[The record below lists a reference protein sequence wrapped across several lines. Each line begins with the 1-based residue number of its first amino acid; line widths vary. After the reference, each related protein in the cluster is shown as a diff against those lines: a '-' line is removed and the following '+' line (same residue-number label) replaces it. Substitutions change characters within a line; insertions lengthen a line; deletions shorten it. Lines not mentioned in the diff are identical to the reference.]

1 MTKKNR
7 LPGIEMIR
15 QDTKAK
21 GKTGYTWY
29 GILLSFS
36 CFLCGLIGCVGAF
49 LDAFPVSSNHK
60 TLYIG
65 VLVIAVFY
73 EVIWLLH
80 KFWRWLLLLLLPLT
94 TILQYFFED
103 IKKGFILI
111 SNSIQIVISSQ
122 GNNSSIEIMA
132 DDEKKIIISFLLITF
147 LWAGV
152 LWFSTMVRCV
162 RTLTVFSLGSILT
175 GILAVG
181 QVPVFW
187 AVCLMLFCCLGNF
200 AGLSVDAS
208 PARQKGVLLTII
220 AGFAL
225 LAMGDLFAEP
235 YLEPCFKDK
244 EQVKT
249 RIQKTSVIQE
259 LMNSLPKWENPYASG
274 GIGHG
279 ELGQVERI
287 TFSGN
292 TALRVTTDEFP
303 KETVYLRGYIGA
315 DYTGKSW
322 DTVEDTEDEQ
332 IAVSIFSNK
341 RQELKMLYNSNIE
354 PFRMDVIR
362 ENASPKYQYRPYLSM
377 PLEDADNKQYSYWYF
392 PRSILENTNIAY
404 MNTWENYWTFVN
416 ENYLSYPEEQ
426 LPRLLAQCR
435 EHPLESVDE
444 IKNYIV
450 SGLDQMADYN
460 LEVGKFP
467 EDEEFTEYFLY
478 EAKQGYCSHFATAAV
493 LMFRMY
499 GIPARYVEGY
509 IAPVSDF
516 HKKDGEY
523 TANITDKRAH
533 AWAEIYTQ
541 DGGWQPVEATPG
553 YSIGADLPGSRESEE
568 TETQTNSEKPQETS
582 EAETQSEKN
591 INKAPEK
598 KAAGLNTVI
607 KIGLCISGIFLLIL
621 CIHLRRKWILR
632 RRKKKNVRE
641 IFHDMYEV
649 LQMGGLTEEVD
660 CQEADFPAFAARHFT
675 WMKEQEFAEIMNL
688 VMRANFGRGVM
699 KTEEIK
705 FMRDNYRYICNKVY
719 RNLPGMKKIIFRYCK
734 VYH

>member
-49 LDAFPVSSNHK
+49 LDAFPVSSSHK

-65 VLVIAVFY
+65 ILVIAVFY

-80 KFWRWLLLLLLPLT
+80 KYWRWLLLLLLPLT

-111 SNSIQIVISSQ
+111 LNTIQIVISSQ

-132 DDEKKIIISFLLITF
+132 DDEKKIIISFLLIAF

-152 LWFSTMVRCV
+152 LWFSTMVQCV
-162 RTLTVFSLGSILT
+162 RTLTVFCLGSILT

-235 YLEPCFKDK
+235 YLETCFKDR

-332 IAVSIFSNK
+332 IAISIFSNK

-354 PFRMDVIR
+354 PFRIDIIR

-553 YSIGADLPGSRESEE
+553 YSIGADQPGSRESEE

-582 EAETQSEKN
+582 EAETESGKN

-607 KIGLCISGIFLLIL
+607 KIGLCISGIFLWIV

-649 LQMGGLTEEVD
+649 LQMGGLTEEVE

-734 VYH
+734 VYY

>member
-1 MTKKNR
+1 
-7 LPGIEMIR
+7 
-15 QDTKAK
+15 
-21 GKTGYTWY
+21 
-29 GILLSFS
+29 
-36 CFLCGLIGCVGAF
+36 
-49 LDAFPVSSNHK
+49 
-60 TLYIG
+60 
-65 VLVIAVFY
+65 
-73 EVIWLLH
+73 
-80 KFWRWLLLLLLPLT
+80 
-94 TILQYFFED
+94 
-103 IKKGFILI
+103 
-111 SNSIQIVISSQ
+111 
-122 GNNSSIEIMA
+122 
-132 DDEKKIIISFLLITF
+132 
-147 LWAGV
+147 
-152 LWFSTMVRCV
+152 
-162 RTLTVFSLGSILT
+162 
-175 GILAVG
+175 
-181 QVPVFW
+181 
-187 AVCLMLFCCLGNF
+187 
-200 AGLSVDAS
+200 
-208 PARQKGVLLTII
+208 
-220 AGFAL
+220 
-225 LAMGDLFAEP
+225 
-235 YLEPCFKDK
+235 
-244 EQVKT
+244 
-249 RIQKTSVIQE
+249 
-259 LMNSLPKWENPYASG
+259 
-274 GIGHG
+274 
-279 ELGQVERI
+279 
-287 TFSGN
+287 
-292 TALRVTTDEFP
+292 
-303 KETVYLRGYIGA
+303 
-315 DYTGKSW
+315 
-322 DTVEDTEDEQ
+322 
-332 IAVSIFSNK
+332 
-341 RQELKMLYNSNIE
+341 
-354 PFRMDVIR
+354 
-362 ENASPKYQYRPYLSM
+362 
-377 PLEDADNKQYSYWYF
+377 
-392 PRSILENTNIAY
+392 

-523 TANITDKRAH
+523 TADITDKRAH

-553 YSIGADLPGSRESEE
+553 YSIGADQPGSRESEE

-582 EAETQSEKN
+582 EAETESEKN

-598 KAAGLNTVI
+598 KAAGLNAVI
-607 KIGLCISGIFLLIL
+607 KIGLCISGIFLLIV

-632 RRKKKNVRE
+632 RRKKKSVRE

-649 LQMGGLTEEVD
+649 LQMGGLTEEVE

-734 VYH
+734 VYY

>member
-49 LDAFPVSSNHK
+49 LDAFPVSSRHK

-65 VLVIAVFY
+65 ILVIAVFY

-80 KFWRWLLLLLLPLT
+80 KYWRWLLLLLLPLT

-111 SNSIQIVISSQ
+111 LNTIQIVISSQ

-132 DDEKKIIISFLLITF
+132 DDEKKIIISFLLIAF

-162 RTLTVFSLGSILT
+162 RTLTVFCLGSILT

-220 AGFAL
+220 AGFVL

-235 YLEPCFKDK
+235 YLEPCFKDR
-244 EQVKT
+244 EQIKA

-467 EDEEFTEYFLY
+467 ENEEFTEYFLY

-591 INKAPEK
+591 INKAPKK

-649 LQMGGLTEEVD
+649 LQMGGLTEEVE

-734 VYH
+734 VYY